1 MFYLF
6 FLGRDSGNPDDGH
19 GVSLQCTT
27 SAGRSSPTT
36 GTSSQSS
43 PGDESQEQCH
53 PQECYSC
60 RSRPVW
66 QWGIN
71 SPQEPRTQSLFCP
84 LDDTSECQSLSPVWL
99 YLSVSVISK
108 DGTYSLL
115 NRKVGFKLHFITVE
129 LTLRC
134 ITFYSTTV
142 LVLGLSAVCSSHG
155 IFGDHWPTDE
165 WNEKA
170 SRYYWSGLW
179 SN

>member
-1 MFYLF
+1 MATVCLFSAQPQLANQVPPLGHLPKVLQAMNHRNNAIPKSAIRVVHALSDNEVLIILRSPELRVYL
-6 FLGRDSGNPDDGH
+6 
-19 GVSLQCTT
+19 
-27 SAGRSSPTT
+27 
-36 GTSSQSS
+36 
-43 PGDESQEQCH
+43 
-53 PQECYSC
+53 
-60 RSRPVW
+60 
-66 QWGIN
+66 
-71 SPQEPRTQSLFCP
+71 CP

-99 YLSVSVISK
+99 YRSVSVISK

>member
-1 MFYLF
+1 MATVCLFSAQPQLADQVPPLGHLPKVLQAMNHRNNAIPKSAIRVVHALSDNEVLIILRSPELRVYL
-6 FLGRDSGNPDDGH
+6 
-19 GVSLQCTT
+19 
-27 SAGRSSPTT
+27 
-36 GTSSQSS
+36 
-43 PGDESQEQCH
+43 
-53 PQECYSC
+53 
-60 RSRPVW
+60 
-66 QWGIN
+66 
-71 SPQEPRTQSLFCP
+71 CP

-99 YLSVSVISK
+99 YRSVSVISK